1 VKWATLVLRC
11 LKTSLKT
18 QTYDTRLVTVD
29 IAKSLLPPE
38 VVIGDGVELVATGT
52 LAEVELTLAALGVV
66 VALEYTTGATAG
78 AL

>member
-1 VKWATLVLRC
+1 
-11 LKTSLKT
+11 
-18 QTYDTRLVTVD
+18 
-29 IAKSLLPPE
+29 LPPE

-66 VALEYTTGATAG
+66 VALEYTTGAMAG